1 MKVGLN
7 LLHVRPEI
15 GGGWNYIANI
25 LRVLPLLEKNF
36 RFVAYCTSVS
46 AAIMPNDD
54 RFEIKIISLGGSSQ
68 IVRVAF
74 EQAVLPFLAHKDG
87 VDCVHWF
94 ANSCSIFGI
103 KPSVVTLHDFKSIE
117 KPTNDIALKSLY
129 MRQAVRFSCRQ
140 ADVIAPISEVSAD
153 TAQRLFNVQ
162 KDRIVV
168 VHNPI
173 QSTFRPIPYENL
185 SEFRNRLKLPPQFWL
200 YVAHPYPHKN
210 HNRLF
215 EAYKRLLESE
225 GSAWPLIL
233 RGDGPKEKEELA
245 NIALNLGI
253 ADSLTWIP
261 RLSTEDMAKLYS
273 SATALVFPSLY
284 EGCGIPVL
292 EAMACGCPLI
302 ASNIRTTREFAGDDV
317 LTFDATDVN
326 SIARAMHQFASDR
339 SLRTASTITGIQRA
353 EQYSPKNCVTR
364 LSLAYHMSVQKRS

>member
-25 LRVLPLLEKNF
+25 LRVLPLLEKPF
-36 RFVAYCTSVS
+36 RFIAYCTSTS
-46 AAIMPNDD
+46 AAIVPNDD
-54 RFEIKIISLGGSSQ
+54 RFEIRIVNLGGSSQ
-68 IVRVAF
+68 IMRVAF

-103 KPSVVTLHDFKSIE
+103 KPSIVTIHDFKSIE

-140 ADVIAPISEVSAD
+140 ANVIAPISEVSAD

-168 VHNPI
+168 VPNPI

-210 HNRLF
+210 HIRLF

-302 ASNIRTTREFAGDDV
+302 ASNILTTREFAGEDV
-317 LTFDATDVN
+317 LMFDATDVS
-326 SIARAMHQFASDR
+326 SIARVMHQFASDS
-339 SLRTASTITGIQRA
+339 SLRTASTIRGIQRA
-353 EQYSPKNCVTR
+353 EQYYPKHCVTKLR
-364 LSLAYHMSVQKRS
+364 LAYYMSVQKH